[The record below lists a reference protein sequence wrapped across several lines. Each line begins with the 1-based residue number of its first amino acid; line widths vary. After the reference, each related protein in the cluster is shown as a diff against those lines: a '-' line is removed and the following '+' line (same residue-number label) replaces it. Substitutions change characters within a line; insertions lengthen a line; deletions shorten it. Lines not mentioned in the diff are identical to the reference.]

1 MNQFTGFPK
10 DAFFFFAQLAA
21 HNNRDWFRAHQET
34 YEQAC
39 REPLKLLVA
48 ELGVNPDTAKIS
60 RINRDM
66 RFARGREPYKT
77 YIATGVGANY
87 LSLSAEGLWVGT
99 GLYKP
104 ERPALERLRDAID
117 KDASGRQLERIVSTL
132 RKKRYEVDTHERLAS
147 APRGYDPDHRRVEF
161 LRMKDIFAGIMFGPK
176 ALATR
181 SAIARVKRAMTD
193 VRPLADWVR
202 RYVGARQ

>member
-1 MNQFTGFPK
+1 MNQFSGFPK
-10 DAFFFFAQLAA
+10 EAFVFFAQLAT
-21 HNNRDWFRAHQET
+21 HNNRDWFRAHQEA

-48 ELGVNPDTAKIS
+48 ELGANPDTAKIS

-66 RFARGREPYKT
+66 RFARGREPYRT

-104 ERPALERLRDAID
+104 ERPALERLRNAID
-117 KDASGRQLERIVSTL
+117 NNASGRQLERIVSAL
-132 RKKRYEVDTHERLAS
+132 RRKGYEVDTHERLSS
-147 APRGYDPDHRRVEF
+147 APRGYDPDHRRIEF
-161 LRMKDIFAGIMFGPK
+161 LRMKDIFAGIQFGPK
-176 ALATR
+176 ALTTR
-181 SAIARVKRAMTD
+181 SAIPRIKRAMND
-193 VRPLADWVR
+193 VHPLAEWVR
-202 RYVGARQ
+202 TNVGARE